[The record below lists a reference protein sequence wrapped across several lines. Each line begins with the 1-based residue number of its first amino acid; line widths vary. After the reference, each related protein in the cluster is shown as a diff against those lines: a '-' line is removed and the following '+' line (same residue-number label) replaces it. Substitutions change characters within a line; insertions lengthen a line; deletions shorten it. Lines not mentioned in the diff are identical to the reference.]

1 MHRLTLVRFE
11 LPADELCVYFEDF
24 EPQCLALLLY
34 TMLVRSEQRLL
45 VDFTSEYLVK
55 VFRDQEY
62 VTKRQVIVYKFDRT
76 ANDQSG
82 VTVA

>member
-11 LPADELCVYFEDF
+11 LPANELCVYFEDF
-24 EPQCLALLLY
+24 EPQFLALLLY

-45 VDFTSEYLVK
+45 VDLTSEYLVK
-55 VFRDQEY
+55 VLRDKEY
-62 VTKRQVIVYKFDRT
+62 ITKRQVIVYKFDRT